1 MNIKKKLSKSLIV
14 SLFLIMMTYSPSFGQ
29 VADDINSLELL
40 NVIHC
45 PTAGVLKQG
54 QYQINLSAFGNGG
67 AQGGVAMGLFNR
79 FMFGVSFGGD
89 GLIGYDEPEGNKFPG
104 VLVKYRMIDE
114 TFGFP
119 AITIGFDMQGHG
131 PWYDDASR
139 YLYKSPGGFVTLSR
153 NWVSDYGRFGIHLG
167 ANYNTIETDDQ
178 RSVDGFAGIDFSL
191 NEQVAIMMEYDLGL
205 DDATDDQ
212 RFGDP
217 SFGYL
222 NAGVRLTFAQALVI
236 QFDFIDLLNSSAETP
251 GIGRE
256 IRIVYVETFTF

>member
-1 MNIKKKLSKSLIV
+1 MNMIKMLSNILVICLFIMLIPFNV
-14 SLFLIMMTYSPSFGQ
+14 SYGQ
-29 VADDINSLELL
+29 VADDVNSLELL
-40 NVIHC
+40 KVIHC

-54 QYQINLSAFGNGG
+54 QYQINLSAFGGGG
-67 AQGGVAMGLFNR
+67 AQGGVSMGLFNR

-104 VLVKYRMIDE
+104 VQVKYRMIDE

-119 AITIGFDMQGHG
+119 AITIGFDMQGNG
-131 PWYDDASR
+131 RWYEEDSR
-139 YLYKSPGGFVTLSR
+139 YLFKSPGGFVAMSR

-191 NEQVAIMMEYDLGL
+191 NEQVALMMEYDLGF
-205 DDATDDQ
+205 DDAADDG